1 MISVL
6 LTIGALAMVGIIG
19 PLIALV
25 ATETQS
31 TYGSQLEQYI
41 VSKQPQDVADI
52 ERLTKQYELE
62 SSKRYL

>member
-19 PLIALV
+19 PLLALV
-25 ATETQS
+25 SESQS
-31 TYGSQLEQYI
+31 YGSQLEQYI

-52 ERLTKQYELE
+52 ERFTRQYELE